1 MKKHPLI
8 AITMGDP
15 AGVGPEVVVKALHN
29 PRVQSAALLLVIGN
43 RKVLERAASILDM
56 DLDLETIMTAAD
68 IDRTRKQAYLLEQP
82 PHPLEDFPIG
92 CIDATCGQ
100 AAVNYILSAV
110 DLASHGE
117 VDAIATAPINKASL
131 QVAGIPYRGH
141 TELLADKTQT
151 EDVAMMLVTPGRT
164 EPAQWLRVTHATTH
178 IPLVDVAPA
187 LTIESILRTVSLT
200 VEGLGQLGLAT
211 PRLALAALN
220 PHASD
225 EGLMG
230 DEEALILAPAAE
242 AANQLGFNLEGP
254 SPADTIFL
262 RAIQGEFDAVIALY
276 HDQGHIPI
284 KTHGF
289 ERAVNVTLGLPIIRT
304 SVDHGTAF
312 DIAWKG
318 IAREDSLV
326 EAILLAAQMTSK

>member
-1 MKKHPLI
+1 MKNLPLI

-15 AGVGPEVVVKALHN
+15 AGVGPEVVIKAIRHSK
-29 PRVQSAALLLVIGN
+29 VQSSALPLVIGN
-43 RKVLERAASILDM
+43 RKVLERAASILNM
-56 DLDLETIMTAAD
+56 DLNLKTIEAPAD
-68 IDRTRKQAYLLEQP
+68 IDRKRKQVYLLEQP
-82 PHPLEDFPIG
+82 PSPLEGFPIG

-110 DLASHGE
+110 DLALRGD

-131 QVAGIPYRGH
+131 QAAGISYRGH
-141 TELLADKTQT
+141 TELLADKTQSK
-151 EDVAMMLVTPGRT
+151 DVAMMLVTPGRT

-178 IPLVDVAPA
+178 IQLIDVAPA
-187 LTIESILRTVSLT
+187 LTLEGLLRTVSIT
-200 VEGLGQLGLAT
+200 VKGLSQLGLHT
-211 PRLALAALN
+211 PKLALAALN

-230 DEEALILAPAAE
+230 DEEAQLLIPAVE
-242 AANQLGFNLEGP
+242 AAQQLGFNLEGP
-254 SPADTIFL
+254 IPADTVFL

-276 HDQGHIPI
+276 HDQGHIPV

-289 ERAVNVTLGLPIIRT
+289 ERAVNITLGLPIIRT

-318 IAREDSLV
+318 IAVEDSMV
-326 EAILLAAQMTSK
+326 EAILLAAEMAS

>member
-1 MKKHPLI
+1 MKKRPLI

-15 AGVGPEVVVKALHN
+15 AGVGPEVVIKAMRHS
-29 PRVQSAALLLVIGN
+29 RVQSAAIPLVIGN
-43 RKVLERAASILDM
+43 RNVLERAASILNIA
-56 DLDLETIMTAAD
+56 LELETIEAPAE
-68 IDRTRKQAYLLEQP
+68 IDRTLEQVYLLEP
-82 PHPLEDFPIG
+82 DPSPEEDFPIG
-92 CIDATCGQ
+92 CIDASCGQ
-100 AAVNYILSAV
+100 AAVTYILSAV
-110 DLASHGE
+110 DLTKSGD

-131 QVAGIPYRGH
+131 QAAGIPYRGH
-141 TELLADKTQT
+141 TELLADKTQSK
-151 EDVAMMLVTPGRT
+151 DVAMMLVTPGHS
-164 EPAQWLRVTHATTH
+164 EPAQWLRVIHATTH
-178 IPLVDVAPA
+178 IPLCDVARS
-187 LTIESILRTVSLT
+187 LTIEGVLRTVSIS
-200 VEGLGQLGLAT
+200 VEGLSKLGLHT

-230 DEEALILAPAAE
+230 DEEAEILLPAVD
-242 AANQLGFNLEGP
+242 AAQQLGLNLQGP
-254 SPADTIFL
+254 IPADTVFL

-318 IAREDSLV
+318 IAVEDSMV
-326 EAILLAAQMTSK
+326 EAILLAAEMAS